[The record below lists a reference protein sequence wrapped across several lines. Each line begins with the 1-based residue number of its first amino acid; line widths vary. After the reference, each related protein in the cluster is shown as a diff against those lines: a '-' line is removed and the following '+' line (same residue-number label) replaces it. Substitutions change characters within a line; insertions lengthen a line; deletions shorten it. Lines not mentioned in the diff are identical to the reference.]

1 MLALEPPRRCPRRL
15 AADGALDELLD
26 VLARRPNLLVL
37 DEPTNDLDLDALQSL
52 EAYLD
57 RDDGAFGGRVVVKT
71 VTLRC

>member
-1 MLALEPPRRCPRRL
+1 
-15 AADGALDELLD
+15 

-57 RDDGAFGGRVVVKT
+57 RDDGAFRRPRRGEDGYSS
-71 VTLRC
+71 LLSHQILM

>member
-1 MLALEPPRRCPRRL
+1 M
-15 AADGALDELLD
+15 
-26 VLARRPNLLVL
+26 LARRPNLLVL